1 MSNKEGEWHPYEITG
16 DPHKCPR
23 KRRKKT
29 YVDEEQIRLDGLV

>member
-23 KRRKKT
+23 RRKKP
-29 YVDEEQIRLDGLV
+29 YVDQDQFRLNDNT

>member
-23 KRRKKT
+23 HRKNPD
-29 YVDEEQIRLDGLV
+29 VDRDQIRLDDMK